1 MSDIRKF
8 KVVEDYS
15 QGEDARYV
23 TLYDSEGNDITE
35 GDWYH
40 DKIDEVIDG
49 FFLAFDYLG
58 ETVDVEWI
66 KINEDCDN
74 LDNEEEDEDE

>member
-1 MSDIRKF
+1 MSDIRRF
-8 KVVEDYS
+8 KAVEDFS
-15 QGEDARYV
+15 QGEDSRYV
-23 TLYDSEGNDITE
+23 ILYDGEGNIVTE

-58 ETVDVEWI
+58 ETVDVEWVEVN
-66 KINEDCDN
+66 KDW
-74 LDNEEEDEDE
+74 DNEEEDEE

>member
-8 KVVEDYS
+8 KAVEDFS
-15 QGEDARYV
+15 QGEDSRYV
-23 TLYDSEGNDITE
+23 TLYDSEGNIVTE

-49 FFLAFDYLG
+49 FFLAFDYLR
-58 ETVDVEWI
+58 ETVDVEWVEI
-66 KINEDCDN
+66 KD
-74 LDNEEEDEDE
+74 LDNEEEDEDNE